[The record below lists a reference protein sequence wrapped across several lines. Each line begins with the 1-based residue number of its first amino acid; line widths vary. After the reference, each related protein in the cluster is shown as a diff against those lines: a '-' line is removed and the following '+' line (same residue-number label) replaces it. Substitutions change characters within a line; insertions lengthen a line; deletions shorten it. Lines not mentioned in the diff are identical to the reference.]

1 VRRLALLSAFA
12 LTAACGGGA
21 PEITRTPP
29 DAPTRAEYTRAL
41 IEFGLTRSAVGK
53 DWIAAGDRAL
63 VSPVPT
69 APPFR
74 EAGYLA
80 PDVPA
85 AVAYRFDVRRGRKV
99 VIDVTFES
107 ITPSRVFVDLF
118 QLAPAGSSDPPVL
131 VAEADPGAM
140 RLEYEARRDA
150 PHVIRLQPEAL
161 RGGRYTIVY
170 KTEASLAFPVPG
182 MSLAAIHSTFGAPR
196 DAGRRNHHGVD
207 IFAAHGTPVV
217 AAVDGVVSTRTSNL
231 GGQVIW
237 LRDRRGGR
245 NVYYAH
251 LSRWAVAD
259 GTEVRSGDV
268 IGFVG
273 NTGNARSTPPHLHF
287 GVYERGPADPYP
299 FLQPPDGPAPAVTA
313 SADLIERWGR
323 TRRPGTALRDRA
335 SRGAVVV
342 RTLDAGVALRVMGA
356 SGPYYRV
363 SLPDG
368 SGGYV
373 AHADVAATA
382 AAASRVRVGADV
394 ALFAAPAAD
403 APVVRTTDRARDV
416 DVLGMF
422 GGYRLVRLDDTLAW
436 LAAAADAGA
445 DAR

>member
-1 VRRLALLSAFA
+1 MRRIPFLSAFA
-12 LTAACGGGA
+12 LTAACGAA

-41 IEFGLTRSAVGK
+41 AEFGLTRAAVGK
-53 DWIAAGDRAL
+53 DWIAAGERAL
-63 VSPVPT
+63 AAPVTT

-80 PDVPA
+80 PDAPA
-85 AVAYRFDVRRGRKV
+85 AVAYRFDVRRGRKI
-99 VIDVTFES
+99 VIEVAFES
-107 ITPSRVFVDLF
+107 TTPARVFIDLF
-118 QLAPAGSSDPPVL
+118 QLAPDGSIDAPRL

-182 MSLAAIHSTFGAPR
+182 LSLEAIHSTFGAPR
-196 DAGRRNHHGVD
+196 DAGRRDHHGVD

-217 AAVDGVVSTRTSNL
+217 AAVDGIVTTRTSNL

-237 LRDRRGGR
+237 LRDRRTGR

-251 LSRWAVAD
+251 LSGWAVAD
-259 GTEVRSGDV
+259 GADVKIGDV

-273 NTGNARSTPPHLHF
+273 NTGNARTTPPHLHF

-299 FLQPPDGPAPAVTA
+299 FLQPPDRPAAALTA
-313 SADLIERWGR
+313 SMELVERWGR
-323 TRRPGTALRDRA
+323 TRRRGTAVRARA
-335 SRGAVVV
+335 SAAAPAV
-342 RTLDAGVALRVMGA
+342 RTLEAGVVLRVVAA
-356 SGPYYRV
+356 SGSFYRV
-363 SLPDG
+363 ALPDA

-373 AHADVAATA
+373 AHADVAPAAT
-382 AAASRVRVGADV
+382 AASRVRVGADV

-403 APVVRTTDRARDV
+403 APVMHTTDRAREL
-416 DVLGMF
+416 DVLGAF
-422 GGYRLVRLDDTLAW
+422 GRYRLVRVDDRLAW
-436 LAAAADAGA
+436 MAAPAELTLEE
-445 DAR
+445 R